1 MRFFTNK
8 VCKKKNRGEGMRT
21 LKLFS
26 FCVIVI
32 LRVLLPHFASA
43 DPLDNWHKRYDVYDV
58 DYDHLNAITYGNGTF
73 VAVGGYYYSI
83 ILTSSDGK
91 VWIEQSSGTS
101 SPLNEVA
108 YGNGT
113 FVAVGDHG
121 TILISPDGVTWTPR
135 TAYSGTTNDLYAITY
150 GNGTFVVGGD
160 EHTILTSP
168 DGVTWEVRT
177 LQSFPFYP
185 TDITYGDGIFVAV
198 DGYGWSYGICT
209 SIDGVTWAKNYFSSY
224 NNLNGV
230 SYGNGIFVTVGD
242 FGAVFTSPD
251 GIDWTERNSGTSDDF
266 DGIGYGNGTFV
277 AVGGY
282 YSIILT
288 SPDGIAWTERASGVS
303 YTLYDVAFGNNTF
316 VAVGYDIVQSD
327 PISTIEETIST
338 PNTPTGAMTG
348 IPDTSYSYSSG
359 GSSSNIDHSI
369 EYRFDWGD
377 GTYSDWSA
385 SASASKS
392 WSSTSTYLVKAQ
404 ARCEIHTSI
413 VSAWSESLSV
423 NIFPLTYAISGTVT
437 YNGSGL
443 SDVTMTLSGVST
455 GSTTTNS
462 SGSYSLTGL
471 SNGTYTV
478 TPSKPGY
485 TFTPTS
491 RTVKINGANQ
501 TEINFTAAI
510 ACTYTISPTS
520 QSFDSSGGSGSVTV
534 TTQNGCTWSA
544 TSNASWITITSGSN
558 GTGNGT
564 VNYTVSSNSTTSQRI
579 GTMTVA
585 GQTFTVTQEK
595 VTAECTTWSD
605 VISTYQQ
612 YVNNPCQSP

>member
-1 MRFFTNK
+1 
-8 VCKKKNRGEGMRT
+8 MRT

-26 FCVIVI
+26 FCMIVI
-32 LRVLLPHFASA
+32 LTVILPYFASA
-43 DPLDNWHKRYDVYDV
+43 DPLDNWHLRYDL
-58 DYDHLNAITYGNGTF
+58 DHTLYNITYGNGIF
-73 VAVGGYYYSI
+73 VAVGYSGTI
-83 ILTSSDGK
+83 YTSSNGSLWEER
-91 VWIEQSSGTS
+91 VSNTS
-101 SPLNEVA
+101 MDLNGVA

-113 FVAVGDHG
+113 FVVVGDHG
-121 TILISPDGVTWTPR
+121 TILISPDGSEWTAR
-135 TAYSGTTNDLYAITY
+135 TPYSGTTESLNCVAYGSGTFVAAGDYQTFLTSPDGVTWTVRNSTTFPYAPYEITY
-150 GNGTFVVGGD
+150 GNGTFVAVGYSGD
-160 EHTILTSP
+160 ISTSTN
-168 DGVTWEVRT
+168 GITWTERNSGT
-177 LQSFPFYP
+177 YSSFRG
-185 TDITYGDGIFVAV
+185 IIYGNSIFVAV
-198 DGYGWSYGICT
+198 
-209 SIDGVTWAKNYFSSY
+209 
-224 NNLNGV
+224 
-230 SYGNGIFVTVGD
+230 GD
-242 FGAVFTSPD
+242 SGLVFTSPD
-251 GIDWTERNSGTSDDF
+251 GAVWTERNSGTSDSF
-266 DGIGYGNGTFV
+266 YGIAYGGDIFV
-277 AVGGY
+277 AVGSYGT
-282 YSIILT
+282 IFT
-288 SPDGIAWTERASGVS
+288 SPDGIAWTERNSGTS
-303 YTLYDVAFGNNTF
+303 NRLYGIAYGYGNNTF
-316 VAVGYDIVQSD
+316 VAVGYEIVQSD
-327 PISTIEETIST
+327 PISTTIEETIST
-338 PNTPTGAMTG
+338 PNTPTGATSGTLG
-348 IPDTSYSYSSG
+348 ISYNYSTE
-359 GSSSNIDHSI
+359 GSSSNLGHPIQ
-369 EYRFDWGD
+369 YRFDWGD
-377 GTYSDWSA
+377 GTYSDWSS

-478 TPSKPGY
+478 TPSKSGY

-544 TSNASWITITSGSN
+544 TSNASWITITSGSS

-564 VNYTVSSNSTTSQRI
+564 VNYTVSSNSTTSQRT